1 MPAPNNAWNKS
12 VNISKD
18 EQRVLHAL
26 AQGGLILVEKD
37 SRHKIL
43 DINCVTREGWT
54 LASCQREVFRK
65 LRKRR
70 FIRSRNGGPY
80 RITRS
85 GLTAV
90 RAELNQR

>member
-1 MPAPNNAWNKS
+1 M
-12 VNISKD
+12 NISKD

-26 AQGGLILVEKD
+26 AQGGVILVEKD
-37 SRHKIL
+37 SRRKIL

-54 LASCQREVFRK
+54 LASCRRDIFDK

-80 RITRS
+80 RVTRQ

>member
-1 MPAPNNAWNKS
+1 M
-12 VNISKD
+12 NISKD

-26 AQGGLILVEKD
+26 AQGGVILIEKD
-37 SRHKIL
+37 TRNKIV

-54 LASCQREVFRK
+54 LASCRTDIFAK

-70 FIRSRNGGPY
+70 LIRSRGGGPY
-80 RITRS
+80 RITRE

>member
-1 MPAPNNAWNKS
+1 M
-12 VNISKD
+12 NISKD

-26 AQGGLILVEKD
+26 AQGGVVLVKKD

-43 DINCVTREGWT
+43 EINCVTREGWT
-54 LASCQREVFRK
+54 LASCRHDIFLK

-70 FIRSRNGGPY
+70 FIRSRDGGPY
-80 RITRS
+80 RITRE
-85 GLTAV
+85 GLVAV

>member
-1 MPAPNNAWNKS
+1 M
-12 VNISKD
+12 NISRD

-26 AQGGLILVEKD
+26 AQGGVILVETD
-37 SRHKIL
+37 DRRKIA

-54 LASCQREVFRK
+54 ASACRMDIFVK

-80 RITRS
+80 RITRD
-85 GLTAV
+85 GLAAV